1 MTASEEAKSK
11 GKVWTKII
19 LCKTLDKMGSFIL
32 CKHQVQQA
40 SLQDSEIQGTFT
52 PIAYMKAD
60 LNIILRR

>member
-1 MTASEEAKSK
+1 
-11 GKVWTKII
+11 
-19 LCKTLDKMGSFIL
+19 MGSFIL